1 MANLP
6 DYVAMAKPN
15 PLENR
20 APWWKNTAQTY
31 AGIML
36 WFVFWT
42 QIPGSNATESNPAG
56 LLACGFGTA
65 LAALFLAA
73 LLCHILFYV
82 VPGKL
87 GMKTGLPLYIVGTST
102 YGVYGGFLMPGFLMG
117 LLQYGW
123 LAVNAWGSGI
133 LFTNMISGSSTVA
146 EATAQPMFYV
156 IAIAWACAAAFIGLK
171 GIKYVAGV
179 ATWFP
184 IIPIVVLIALFV
196 KTMDG
201 IKDFD
206 PAKVTAQ
213 APAAAEEVVPA
224 AEEAAPA
231 DAAPEEA
238 APVASE
244 ATADEVAE
252 DAAPAAEVA
261 EAAAP
266 AEEASPIAEIVEK
279 AESAAADVTEKA
291 QEVAAGA
298 VETVKEA
305 AEEVKEATT
314 EVVENAQEAAAEAVE
329 TVKEAAGEVTEAAG
343 EVAAAAAEAVAEAT
357 TPAEIKPLGKLAI
370 FNLMAIYI
378 LGFFATAGAAGCD
391 MGAANR
397 NSTDIQLGGL
407 VGILG
412 STVFAG
418 GLSLAIYA
426 GAYGQGL
433 CSGPIG
439 WTTDLMNVIMGDTW
453 GKVFM
458 FALAI
463 AAFPSACFC
472 SMIAANS
479 FKTTLPKVPPFITCG
494 LGVLGAIALIVTKYA
509 GDAPVIFGTI
519 GASFG
524 PICGAM
530 AADYILSGFKWNGPR
545 AGFNPAGW
553 ISWFFGFVVG
563 AYDFFLFLQE
573 RYDLSILPNLE
584 MPCPPLLACIVGFVL
599 YFILAAIGCK
609 TRTLPMEET
618 NA

>member
-15 PLENR
+15 PMENR

-42 QIPGSNATESNPAG
+42 QIPGSNASATNPAG
-56 LLACGFGTA
+56 LLACGLGTA

-73 LLCHILFYV
+73 LLCHIMFYI

-196 KTMDG
+196 KTMGG
-201 IKDFD
+201 ISQFD
-206 PAKVTAQ
+206 PAKVSAEAV
-213 APAAAEEVVPA
+213 APAAV
-224 AEEAAPA
+224 EAPVDVAPA
-231 DAAPEEA
+231 DA

-244 ATADEVAE
+244 ATADEVAA
-252 DAAPAAEVA
+252 DAAAAEVA
-261 EAAAP
+261 EVAVEVAPVEVAEAAP
-266 AEEASPIAEIVEK
+266 A
-279 AESAAADVTEKA
+279 D
-291 QEVAAGA
+291 Q
-298 VETVKEA
+298 A
-305 AEEVKEATT
+305 AEVTPV
-314 EVVENAQEAAAEAVE
+314 EVVEAAVE
-329 TVKEAAGEVTEAAG
+329 
-343 EVAAAAAEAVAEAT
+343 VAPVAEAIT
-357 TPAEIKPLGKLAI
+357 VEATPEIKPLSKLAI
-370 FNLMAIYI
+370 FNLMGIYI

-397 NSTDIQLGGL
+397 DSKDIQLGGL

-439 WTTDLMNVIMGDTW
+439 WTTDLMNVIMGDTL

-479 FKTTLPKVPPFITCG
+479 FKTTLPKVNPFITCG
-494 LGVLGAIALIVTKYA
+494 LGVLGAIVLIVTKYA
-509 GDAPVIFGTI
+509 GDAPAVFGTI

-530 AADYILSGFKWNGPR
+530 AADYLLSGCKWNGPR

-563 AYDFFLFLQE
+563 AYGFFM
-573 RYDLSILPNLE
+573 SICPCLPQFE

-599 YFILAAIGCK
+599 YFLLAAVGLQSK
-609 TRTLPMEET
+609 TIAQE
-618 NA
+618 N

>member
-36 WFVFWT
+36 WFMFWT
-42 QIPGSNATESNPAG
+42 QIPGSNATASNPAG
-56 LLACGFGTA
+56 LLACGLGTA

-73 LLCHILFYV
+73 LLCHIMFYL

-156 IAIAWACAAAFIGLK
+156 ISIAWACAAAFIGLK

-206 PAKVTAQ
+206 PLKVTAQ

-231 DAAPEEA
+231 DT

-252 DAAPAAEVA
+252 DAAPAQET
-261 EAAAP
+261 
-266 AEEASPIAEIVEK
+266 SPIAKVVEK
-279 AESAAADVTEKA
+279 AETAAEKVAEKTEEVVTEVAGKA
-291 QEVAAGA
+291 ETAAEKVAENAQVIATEVAEKAEVAAEKV

-305 AEEVKEATT
+305 AQEVKESAA
-314 EVVENAQEAAAEAVE
+314 EVASVASEVASEAAA
-329 TVKEAAGEVTEAAG
+329 
-343 EVAAAAAEAVAEAT
+343 
-357 TPAEIKPLGKLAI
+357 PAEIKPLSKFAV
-370 FNLMAIYI
+370 FNLMLVYI

-391 MGAANR
+391 MGSANR

-439 WTTDLMNVIMGDTW
+439 WTTNLMNAIMGDTW

-509 GDAPVIFGTI
+509 GDAQVVFGII

-530 AADYILSGFKWNGPR
+530 AADYILSGCKWNGPR

-563 AYDFFLFLQE
+563 AYGFFT
-573 RYDLSILPNLE
+573 SICPCLPQFE

-599 YFILAAIGCK
+599 YFILAAIGCQ
-609 TRTLPMEET
+609 TRTIPMDET

>member
-6 DYVAMAKPN
+6 DYVASAKPN

-42 QIPGSNATESNPAG
+42 KIPGTGVSQTNPAG
-56 LLACGFGTA
+56 LLTCGLGTA
-65 LAALFLAA
+65 LAALVLAA
-73 LLCHILFYV
+73 FLCHFLFYL

-102 YGVYGGFLMPGFLMG
+102 YGVRGGFLMPGFLMG

-123 LAVNAWGSGI
+123 LAVNAWGSGT
-133 LFTNMISGSSTVA
+133 LFTCMIYGVGA
-146 EATAQPMFYV
+146 GDARNYLVFYV
-156 IAIAWACAAAFIGLK
+156 IAIVWACAAAFVGLK

-206 PAKVTAQ
+206 PAKVTAS
-213 APAAAEEVVPA
+213 APAVAEEVVPA
-224 AEEAAPA
+224 AEEATPA
-231 DAAPEEA
+231 DD

-252 DAAPAAEVA
+252 DAAPVQEASPIAKVVEKAETVATEVAEKAETVATEAAEKTEAAAAEVA
-261 EAAAP
+261 EKTDFAAEKV
-266 AEEASPIAEIVEK
+266 AEKTEEVVTE
-279 AESAAADVTEKA
+279 VTEKA
-291 QEVAAGA
+291 EEFAAGA
-298 VETVKEA
+298 VETVKA
-305 AEEVKEATT
+305 ATEEVKETT
-314 EVVENAQEAAAEAVE
+314 E
-329 TVKEAAGEVTEAAG
+329 EV
-343 EVAAAAAEAVAEAT
+343 VAAAPETVAKVTAVSAN
-357 TPAEIKPLGKLAI
+357 KPLSKFAV
-370 FNLMAIYI
+370 FNLMLAYI

-397 NSTDIQLGGL
+397 DSKDIHLGGL
-407 VGILG
+407 VGIVG

-418 GLSLAIYA
+418 GLSLAICA
-426 GAYGQGL
+426 GAYGNGCDL
-433 CSGPIG
+433 PLNE
-439 WTTDLMNVIMGDTW
+439 TTDLMNWIMGDTL
-453 GKVFM
+453 GKVFL

-472 SMIAANS
+472 SMVAANS
-479 FKTTLPKVPPFITCG
+479 FKTTLPKVNPFITCG
-494 LGVLGAIALIVTKYA
+494 LGVLGAIILIVTRYA
-509 GDAPVIFGTI
+509 GDAGAVFGTI

-563 AYDFFLFLQE
+563 AYGFFT
-573 RYDLSILPNLE
+573 SICPCLPQFE

-599 YFILAAIGCK
+599 YFILAGIGCK
-609 TRTLPMEET
+609 TRTLPMDET